1 MQNTKKTMR
10 AHRFFCAK
18 NTDFFAIF
26 CDILMFFVV
35 IMRNFLRFSD
45 VF

>member
-1 MQNTKKTMR
+1 MQNTKKND
-10 AHRFFCAK
+10 ADASFFCAK
-18 NTDFFAIF
+18 NTDFLRYF
-26 CDILMFFVV
+26 DVFFVV